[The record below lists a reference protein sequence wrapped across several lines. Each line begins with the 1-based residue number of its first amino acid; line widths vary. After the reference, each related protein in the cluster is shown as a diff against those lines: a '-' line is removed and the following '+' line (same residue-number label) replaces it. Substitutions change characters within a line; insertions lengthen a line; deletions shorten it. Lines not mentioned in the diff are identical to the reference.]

1 MDKGTLFEGSIL
13 HIPATRFARSCL
25 MEFFFLTCAE
35 ILRAR
40 LACHILT
47 KSEHHTSSKNTLWE
61 KLGCNKEATRVYL
74 DSLII
79 HCYHNFKAK
88 TIFSVCF
95 IRQDNRY
102 NIVSKYNERTSSAT
116 RICLLYFCTVVPTQH
131 LINLHIFPY
140 IFRHQDLPC
149 HASEEFADN
158 FQAIMAMFLGD
169 RVGSNRGNNNAST
182 RLLCSWRNNNRSSKI
197 YVSTSGPKAAR
208 RHQKGPIYSC
218 KNKTITRLEICDTES
233 FFLC

>member
-1 MDKGTLFEGSIL
+1 MTCTQVLAQNTFTHIAGRIMFHSNLFLDHFRKMSKQASTLAMESMQMQTQHLMDKGTLFEGSIL

-61 KLGCNKEATRVYL
+61 KLGCNKEATRVYI

-95 IRQDNRY
+95 IRQDNIY
-102 NIVSKYNERTSSAT
+102 NIVSKYNERTSFAT
-116 RICLLYFCTVVPTQH
+116 RI
-131 LINLHIFPY
+131 
-140 IFRHQDLPC
+140 
-149 HASEEFADN
+149 
-158 FQAIMAMFLGD
+158 
-169 RVGSNRGNNNAST
+169 
-182 RLLCSWRNNNRSSKI
+182 
-197 YVSTSGPKAAR
+197 
-208 RHQKGPIYSC
+208 
-218 KNKTITRLEICDTES
+218 
-233 FFLC
+233 